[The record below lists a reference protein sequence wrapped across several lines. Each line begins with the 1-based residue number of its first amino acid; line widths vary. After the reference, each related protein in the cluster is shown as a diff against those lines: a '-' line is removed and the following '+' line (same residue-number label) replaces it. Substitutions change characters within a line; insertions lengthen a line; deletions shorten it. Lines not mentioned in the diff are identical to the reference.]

1 MPVSLFYEWNT
12 WSLCSSDRAPGRTA
26 LAPQVVFEYL
36 PALHLVTAQLLPR
49 AGGASEEKNL
59 LVELTPGDDG
69 KDTPNEAHKLVE
81 G

>member
-1 MPVSLFYEWNT
+1 M
-12 WSLCSSDRAPGRTA
+12 
-26 LAPQVVFEYL
+26 APQVVFEYL